1 MHDLKR
7 VFKNSAKTSIIVLVY
22 GALTR
27 SNIIY
32 LGMFGGS
39 LLSILSLY
47 MMTMEAKKIIYSRS
61 AKRVAVLGYLKRY
74 AMYGVFLGVMAHY
87 YGVPMLIGSAMGL
100 LNIKINVC
108 LLVLSENIESLKNKY
123 FK

>member
-1 MHDLKR
+1 MQDLKR
-7 VFKNSAKTSIIVLVY
+7 VFKNSAKTSGAVLVY

-32 LGMFGGS
+32 LGMFVGS

-47 MMTMEAKKIIYSRS
+47 MMTMEAKKIIYSRNP
-61 AKRVAVLGYLKRY
+61 KRVATVGYLKRY
-74 AMYGVFLGVMAHY
+74 IMYGLFLGIMAKY
-87 YGVPMLIGSAMGL
+87 YGVPMLLGSAMGL
-100 LNIKINVC
+100 LNTKANIC
-108 LLVLSENIESLKNKY
+108 FLTLSENIKKLKKKY